1 MHLDGVSITIPLI
14 IVSRI
19 HMVIIIMITIL
30 IIISFVVTIA
40 ENREASPH
48 ETDGAESPTSRIF
61 QSPHNQFSSIFD
73 TNDDEDDGDG
83 DKGEDEDYGDDDQF
97 SSVCGVPENQNGPIR
112 CESITHMII
121 WELDMMMI

>member
-1 MHLDGVSITIPLI
+1 MMILIMMTMRMHHDGVNIII
-14 IVSRI
+14 AIVSRI
-19 HMVIIIMITIL
+19 LMVITIMITIL

-73 TNDDEDDGDG
+73 TNEDEDDSDG
-83 DKGEDEDYGDDDQF
+83 EEGEDEVDGDDY
-97 SSVCGVPENQNGPIR
+97 IR
-112 CESITHMII
+112 TWYDDE
-121 WELDMMMI
+121 MMI

>member
-1 MHLDGVSITIPLI
+1 
-14 IVSRI
+14 
-19 HMVIIIMITIL
+19 MVITIMITIL

-40 ENREASPH
+40 DNREASPH

-73 TNDDEDDGDG
+73 PNDDEVKDDVDGDEGEDEDDGD
-83 DKGEDEDYGDDDQF
+83 DDQWP
-97 SSVCGVPENQNGPIR
+97 VQCVVYRRIRMVQLGVNQSPI
-112 CESITHMII
+112 MII